1 MHHEGRTYS
10 RRRASLAFV
19 ETHSK
24 INVVD
29 GNKFLSTR
37 SCCSAISWPP
47 IPWPAA
53 ARMSWIQTLRLAA
66 LVATS
71 LIGFES
77 FAAAAECTQPSDPI
91 ETDRP
96 DVTNS
101 SVVVP
106 AGSLQNENGV
116 DTSRDRGANILSGT
130 NSRWRLGIAPCLEA
144 LVDLPNY
151 VTTFRGS
158 GPSGFGDVA
167 PAVKWQLSPL
177 PGKFD
182 LSVTVGAALPTGATG
197 IAGPGVQ
204 PYVQIPW
211 SIALGNGWALT
222 GMETNFFTPLLDAKF
237 TYQSTLV
244 IEKEIAERAFLFVE
258 YVGDFPSNGRNS
270 QLINSGGGYRIDD
283 HHQIDFHV
291 GVGLDRNAPAY
302 ILGVGY
308 SFRIDGVLR
317 DYLSPTGPKPG
328 FATR

>member
-1 MHHEGRTYS
+1 
-10 RRRASLAFV
+10 
-19 ETHSK
+19 
-24 INVVD
+24 
-29 GNKFLSTR
+29 
-37 SCCSAISWPP
+37 
-47 IPWPAA
+47 
-53 ARMSWIQTLRLAA
+53 MSSMRVLLLTA

-71 LIGFES
+71 LAGFES
-77 FAAAAECTQPSDPI
+77 FATAAECTQPDTPI

-101 SVVVP
+101 SIVVP
-106 AGSLQNENGV
+106 VGSFQSENGV
-116 DTSRDRGANILSGT
+116 DTSRDHGADILSGT
-130 NSRWRLGIAPCLEA
+130 NSRWRFGIAPCLEV

-151 VTTFRGS
+151 VTTFHGA

-197 IAGPGVQ
+197 ISGPGVQ
-204 PYVQIPW
+204 PYIQIPW
-211 SIALGNGWALT
+211 SIALGGGWAIN
-222 GMETNFFTPLLDAKF
+222 GMETNFFTPLSDTKF

-244 IEKEIAERAFLFVE
+244 LEKEFTERSFLFVE
-258 YVGDFPSNGRNS
+258 YVGDFPGDGRGG

-283 HHQIDFHV
+283 HQQIDFHV

-302 ILGVGY
+302 IFGVGY
-308 SFRIDGVLR
+308 SFRLDGVLR
-317 DYLSPTGPKPG
+317 DHSSGSAPRPG